1 MSGCFKLAACVTFRH
16 VTDNLSNK
24 DLSILV
30 LHYRT
35 PDILRTCLDKLAAA
49 APGVRVVVVNSGP
62 PEDVAGLGAETLQV
76 PNHSF
81 AHTLNCGLKLVT
93 TPYAAHMNADVYVT
107 EETFPKLLEVL
118 KQPGV
123 GMAGPRA
130 RTPDGRFQNQGLPYK
145 RHYARLERQK
155 ISIPV
160 PWLSGCLQLVKMDAV
175 AAVGG
180 MDASLRFYNEDTEW
194 CYRFRQGGFACHL
207 VDTDVLHLGGSST
220 PADPRFIVEGFRGG
234 YKLSQRY
241 HGHVYQTLH
250 RTVVRVMG
258 AWGSSFA
265 KTPAQRQA
273 SAQVREMFRQGS
285 FDESPFG
292 ETLDRR

>member
-1 MSGCFKLAACVTFRH
+1 MACVTFEH
-16 VTDNLSNK
+16 VTD

-30 LHYRT
+30 VHYRT
-35 PDILRTCLDKLAAA
+35 PDILRTCLAKLAVA

-62 PEDVAGLGAETLQV
+62 PEDVAGLEAETLQV

-93 TPYAAHMNADVYVT
+93 TPYAAHLNADVYVT

-123 GMAGPRA
+123 GMTGPQA
-130 RTPDGRFQNQGLPYK
+130 RTPDGGLQHQGVLYK
-145 RHYARLERQK
+145 RHYRRLEHVQT
-155 ISIPV
+155 SVPV
-160 PWLSGCLQLVKMDAV
+160 PWLSGCLQLVRMAAV
-175 AAVGG
+175 RTVGG

-194 CYRFRQGGFACHL
+194 CYRFRQAGFACRL

-220 PADPRFIVEGFRGG
+220 PNDPRFIVEGFRGG
-234 YKLSQRY
+234 YRLSQRY
-241 HGHVYQTLH
+241 HGHTYQALH
-250 RTVVRVMG
+250 RTAVRALSG
-258 AWGSSFA
+258 WGSSFA
-265 KTPAQRQA
+265 KTPTQRQA
-273 SAQVREMFRQGS
+273 AAQVREMFRQGD

-292 ETLDRR
+292 DTLD